1 MVAGDHIKQQVAI
14 VIGRLVL
21 LVCLLGTTSAIHAQ
35 RDDASIDAE
44 ANTHILFVFDASNSM
59 NAFWEGKRK
68 IEVATSLLS
77 KSLASLYGI
86 PGLKLGLRVY
96 GHQTTFI
103 QGEQDCDDTE
113 LVVPLAE
120 GNNLLIQK
128 ALGRIQAR
136 GTTPIAR
143 SLERTAAD
151 FPAEDARKVI
161 VLITDGIEA
170 CDEDPCA
177 VSRMLQEE
185 GIIVKPFIIGI
196 GLEEEYKD
204 TFRCVGNF
212 FDAAD
217 PATFE
222 EVLDIVIEQAM
233 LDTSFEVDLI
243 DGEGEAT
250 VTNVA
255 TSLFDSNSGELL
267 ERFVHT
273 LGPFG
278 ETDTIPV
285 DPVPTYRIVVHT
297 IPPLE
302 RDGVRFTPRK
312 HNHVRF
318 ENSGQGIIIPQFARG
333 ERNAYGDLPVAIH
346 RSGEAEPLI
355 TLGLNER
362 LKVLTGT
369 YDVFFPTYPPMRL
382 EGIEVK
388 EDQDAPVIIPQ
399 PGYLQLD
406 AAAAGYGSILSE
418 EGLVVYKWDVGTQN
432 PSGRYLLQ
440 PGNYTVVYRSRS
452 ARSMAFSQSKPINI
466 RSGFTTHLSL
476 NG

>member
-1 MVAGDHIKQQVAI
+1 MRAFSNIEKQCTTNLN
-14 VIGRLVL
+14 RLGLTSCL
-21 LVCLLGTTSAIHAQ
+21 LVVSIFAQ
-35 RDDASIDAE
+35 GQRE
-44 ANTHILFVFDASNSM
+44 ATPVEAQDNTHILFVFDASNSM

-77 KSLASLYGI
+77 ESLASLYGI

-96 GHQTTFI
+96 GHQTKFI
-103 QGEQDCDDTE
+103 QGEQDCEDTE
-113 LVVPLAE
+113 LMVPLAE

-143 SLERTAAD
+143 SLERTAED

-185 GIIVKPFIIGI
+185 GIVVKPFIIGI

-204 TFRCVGNF
+204 TFRCVGHF

-217 PATFE
+217 PVTFQ

-243 DGEGEAT
+243 DGRGEAA

-267 ERFVHT
+267 ERFMHT

-278 ETDTIPV
+278 EIDTIPV
-285 DPVPTYRIVVHT
+285 DPIPTYRVVVHT
-297 IPPLE
+297 VPPLE
-302 RDGVRFTPRK
+302 RNDVRFTPRR

-318 ENSGQGIIIPQFARG
+318 ENAGQGTIIPQFARG
-333 ERNAYGDLPVAIH
+333 DRNAYGDLPISIYRPAN
-346 RSGEAEPLI
+346 AKPLV
-355 TLGLNER
+355 TMALNER
-362 LKVLTGT
+362 LKVLAGE
-369 YDVFFPTYPPMRL
+369 YDVSFPTYPPVLL
-382 EGIEVK
+382 EGIQIK
-388 EDQDAPVIIPQ
+388 EGQDNPVIIPQ

-406 AAAAGYGSILSE
+406 AASAGYGTILSE
-418 EGLVVYKWDVGTQN
+418 EGLVVYKWDVGTRN

-440 PGNYTVVYRSRS
+440 PGNYTIVYRSRS
-452 ARSMAFSQSKPINI
+452 ARSMAFSQSKQIKI

>member
-1 MVAGDHIKQQVAI
+1 MSADATIRERFIVTLSELWLISILIIISSVAHGQKENQSIK
-14 VIGRLVL
+14 
-21 LVCLLGTTSAIHAQ
+21 
-35 RDDASIDAE
+35 AE

-59 NAFWEGKRK
+59 NAFWQGKRK

-77 KSLASLYGI
+77 ESLSSLYGI
-86 PGLKLGLRVY
+86 PGLQLGLRVY
-96 GHQTTFI
+96 GHQTKFI
-103 QGEQDCDDTE
+103 EGKQDCEDTE
-113 LVVPLAE
+113 LVIPLAE

-128 ALGRIQAR
+128 ALRRIQAR

-143 SLERTAAD
+143 SLERTAGD
-151 FPAEDARKVI
+151 FPAVDARKVI

-204 TFRCVGNF
+204 KFRCIGNF
-212 FDAAD
+212 FDASN
-217 PATFE
+217 PEMFQN
-222 EVLDIVIEQAM
+222 VLDIVIEQAM

-243 DGEGEAT
+243 DGNGEASI
-250 VTNVA
+250 TNVA
-255 TSLFDSNSGELL
+255 TSLFDSNSEELL

-278 ETDTIPV
+278 ETDTIPI
-285 DPVPTYRIVVHT
+285 DPIPVYKVVVHT
-297 IPPLE
+297 VPPLE
-302 RDGVRFTPRK
+302 RGDVRFVPRR

-318 ENSGQGIIIPQFARG
+318 ENAGQGTIIPQFARG
-333 ERNAYGDLPVAIH
+333 ERNAYGDLPISIH
-346 RSGEAEPLI
+346 RHGDANPLL
-355 TLGLNER
+355 TMALNQH
-362 LKVLTGT
+362 LKVIAGE
-369 YDVFFPTYPPMRL
+369 YDVFFPTFPPVRL
-382 EGIEVK
+382 EGVEIK
-388 EDQDAPVIIPQ
+388 EGLDVPVIIPQ

-406 AAAAGYGSILSE
+406 AAVAGYGTILSNDGE
-418 EGLVVYKWDVGTQN
+418 VVYKWDEGTRN

-452 ARSMAFSQSKPINI
+452 ARSMAFSLKKQISI
-466 RSGFTTHLSL
+466 RSGFTTHISF

>member
-1 MVAGDHIKQQVAI
+1 MRAAVDIARRHVLT
-14 VIGRLVL
+14 RLWCGL
-21 LVCLLGTTSAIHAQ
+21 MVCLLFGVDCAYGQ
-35 RDDASIDAE
+35 RQEASVDAE

-59 NAFWEGKRK
+59 NAYWEGKRK

-77 KSLASLYGI
+77 ESLASLYGI

-96 GHQTTFI
+96 GHQTKFV

-143 SLERTAAD
+143 SLERTAED
-151 FPAEDARKVI
+151 FPAEEARKVI

-185 GIIVKPFIIGI
+185 GIVVKPFIIGI

-217 PATFE
+217 PETFQ

-243 DGEGEAT
+243 DGQGEAT

-285 DPVPTYRIVVHT
+285 DPVPTYRVVVHT

-318 ENSGQGIIIPQFARG
+318 ENAGQGSIIPQFARG
-333 ERNAYGDLPVAIH
+333 ERNAYGDLPIAIY
-346 RSGEAEPLI
+346 RPGEATPLV
-355 TLGLNER
+355 TLALNER
-362 LKVLTGT
+362 LKVLSGE
-369 YDVFFPTYPPMRL
+369 YDVFFPTYPPVRL
-382 EGIEVK
+382 EGIQIK
-388 EDQDAPVIIPQ
+388 EGQEAPVIIPQ

-406 AAAAGYGSILSE
+406 AAAAGYGTILTDSGE
-418 EGLVVYKWDVGTQN
+418 VVYKWDVGTQN

-440 PGNYTVVYRSRS
+440 PGDYTVVYRSRS
-452 ARSMAFSQSKPINI
+452 ARSMAFSLTKQINI

>member
-1 MVAGDHIKQQVAI
+1 MHAAVDIAKCHVLT
-14 VIGRLVL
+14 RLWCGL
-21 LVCLLGTTSAIHAQ
+21 MVCLFFSVNCAYGQ
-35 RDDASIDAE
+35 REEASVDAE

-59 NAFWEGKRK
+59 NAYWEGKRK

-77 KSLASLYGI
+77 ESLASLYGI

-96 GHQTTFI
+96 GHQTKFV
-103 QGEQDCDDTE
+103 QGEQDCDDTQ

-143 SLERTAAD
+143 SLERTAED

-185 GIIVKPFIIGI
+185 GIVVKPFIIGI

-217 PATFE
+217 PETFQ

-243 DGEGEAT
+243 DGQGEAT

-318 ENSGQGIIIPQFARG
+318 ENAGQGTIIPQFARG
-333 ERNAYGDLPVAIH
+333 ERNAYGDLPIAIH
-346 RSGEAEPLI
+346 RPGEATPLV
-355 TLGLNER
+355 TLALNER
-362 LKVLTGT
+362 LKVLAGE

-382 EGIEVK
+382 EGIQIK
-388 EDQDAPVIIPQ
+388 EGQDAPVIIPQ

-406 AAAAGYGSILSE
+406 AAAAGYGTILSDAGE
-418 EGLVVYKWDVGTQN
+418 VVYKWDVGTQN

-440 PGNYTVVYRSRS
+440 PGDYTVVYRSRS
-452 ARSMAFSQSKPINI
+452 ARSMAFSLTKQINI

>member
-1 MVAGDHIKQQVAI
+1 MRAAVDIAKRHALT
-14 VIGRLVL
+14 RLWCGL
-21 LVCLLGTTSAIHAQ
+21 MVCLFFGVDCAYGQ
-35 RDDASIDAE
+35 RQEASVDAE

-59 NAFWEGKRK
+59 NAYWEGKRK

-77 KSLASLYGI
+77 ESLASLYGI

-96 GHQTTFI
+96 GHQTKFV

-143 SLERTAAD
+143 SLERTAED
-151 FPAEDARKVI
+151 FPAEEARKVI

-185 GIIVKPFIIGI
+185 GIVVKPFIIGI

-217 PATFE
+217 PETFQ

-243 DGEGEAT
+243 DGQGEAT

-285 DPVPTYRIVVHT
+285 DPVPTYRVVVHT

-302 RDGVRFTPRK
+302 RDGVRFKPRK

-318 ENSGQGIIIPQFARG
+318 ENAGQGSIIPQFARG
-333 ERNAYGDLPVAIH
+333 ERNAYGDLPIAIY
-346 RSGEAEPLI
+346 RPGEPTPLV
-355 TLGLNER
+355 TLALNER
-362 LKVLTGT
+362 LKVLAGE
-369 YDVFFPTYPPMRL
+369 YDVFFPTYPPVRL
-382 EGIEVK
+382 EGIQIK
-388 EDQDAPVIIPQ
+388 EGQEAPVIIPQ

-406 AAAAGYGSILSE
+406 AAAAGYGTILTDSGE
-418 EGLVVYKWDVGTQN
+418 VVYKWDVGTQN

-440 PGNYTVVYRSRS
+440 PGDYTVVYRSRS
-452 ARSMAFSQSKPINI
+452 ARSMAFSLTKQINI